1 MTSHAV
7 SFYRPEQPLR
17 TWLVYFAASMALH
30 LCVFAL
36 IVFAPSGSPPRVELD
51 RADTID
57 VELVGMQ
64 PQPAAPTAES
74 MQTPSPESLASSE
87 KKAESTPRPD
97 QPESPPVKSGVEKQ
111 LDPSDYVLETP
122 EQKSAEKA
130 PEKKVKT
137 SMKKQT
143 FQREKAIDQAVRQM
157 AEKSESSRPQS
168 VQNRIEQMKSD
179 VDDLDYA
186 SRLKKSDA
194 EQSGDGEGR
203 KQNYSQLQ
211 VYQAEVAVEM
221 KNNWAFSEKLAG
233 NTRGLESRLVIKI
246 MPDGSIA
253 DVWFEKR
260 SGNDYLDESAYKTV
274 KKSDPLPPLPEGY
287 PYYHLVLGFTPSGLK

>member
-1 MTSHAV
+1 MTSYAV

-17 TWLVYFAASMALH
+17 TWLVYFAVSMALH

-36 IVFAPSGSPPRVELD
+36 IIFVPAGSSSRVELD
-51 RADTID
+51 RSETID
-57 VELVGMQ
+57 VELVSMA
-64 PQPAAPTAES
+64 PQPEAPAAES
-74 MQTPSPESLASSE
+74 MQTPSPEALASS
-87 KKAESTPRPD
+87 KKSAEASGQAD
-97 QPESPPVKSGVEKQ
+97 QPESPPVKSGMKKRV
-111 LDPSDYVLETP
+111 DPSDYVLETP
-122 EQKSAEKA
+122 EKKSAEKA
-130 PEKKVKT
+130 PEKKVKA
-137 SMKKQT
+137 SMKKKT
-143 FQREKAIDQAVRQM
+143 FQREKVIDQAVRQM

-186 SRLKKSDA
+186 SRLEKSEA
-194 EQSGDGEGR
+194 RQSGGGTE
-203 KQNYSQLQ
+203 KNYSQLQ

-221 KNNWAFSEKLAG
+221 KSNWAFSEKLAG

-274 KKSDPLPPLPEGY
+274 KKSDPLPPLPDGY